1 LSEQVNML
9 ANSDLGERYQNQAS
23 TRI

>member
-9 ANSDLGERYQNQAS
+9 ANSDLGERYQNQGS